1 MRIIGGRLRGLKL
14 AAVGKRRAGSQ
25 LRPTTDRVRES
36 LFNLLLGGRFGDPV
50 TGARVL
56 DLFAGTG
63 ALGLEALSRGATF
76 ATFVENGRTA
86 SKILLENV
94 ARAAVEEE
102 TRLIR
107 GDATR
112 LVPTPGEPATLVFLD
127 PPFRQALGGPALIA
141 ARSGGWIADGALI
154 AWEEASEVAPPLGIA
169 RIDSRKYGDICL
181 TICRTEA
188 PGA

>member
-14 AAVGKRRAGSQ
+14 AAVGKRRARSQ

-86 SKILLENV
+86 SKVLQENV
-94 ARAAVEEE
+94 ARAEVGKE
-102 TRLIR
+102 TRLVR
-107 GDATR
+107 GDVTR
-112 LVPTPGEPATLVFLD
+112 LAPTTAEPATLVFLD
-127 PPFRQALGGPALIA
+127 PPYRQDLGGPALIA

-154 AWEEASEVAPPLGIA
+154 AWEEADEVAPPPEFAMLEL
-169 RIDSRKYGDICL
+169 RKYGDVCL
-181 TICRTEA
+181 SLCRVEA
-188 PGA
+188 PSA

>member
-1 MRIIGGRLRGLKL
+1 MRIIGGRMRGLKL
-14 AAVGKRRAGSQ
+14 AAVGKRRSGSQ

-50 TGARVL
+50 TGAQVL

-76 ATFVENGRTA
+76 ATFVEKGRTA
-86 SKILLENV
+86 SKILQENI
-94 ARAAVEEE
+94 ARASVEEE
-102 TRLIR
+102 TRLVR
-107 GDATR
+107 GDVTR
-112 LVPTPGEPATLVFLD
+112 LLPTTGEPATLVFLD
-127 PPFRQALGGPALIA
+127 PPFRRELGGLALIA

-154 AWEEASEVAPPLGIA
+154 AWEEADEVAPPQGIA
-169 RIDSRKYGDICL
+169 RIDFRRYGDVCL
-181 TICRTEA
+181 NICRMEA

>member
-1 MRIIGGRLRGLKL
+1 MRIIGGRLRGLNL

-63 ALGLEALSRGATF
+63 ALGLEALSRGAIF

-86 SKILLENV
+86 SKILQENI
-94 ARAAVEEE
+94 ARAAAEEE
-102 TRLIR
+102 SRLVR

-112 LVPTPGEPATLVFLD
+112 LVRAPVEPATLVFLD
-127 PPFRQALGGPALIA
+127 PPYRRELGGPALLA

-154 AWEEASEVAPPLGIA
+154 AWEEADEVAPPPGIA
-169 RIDSRKYGDICL
+169 RLDARRFGDVCL
-181 TICRTEA
+181 TLCRMEA